1 MAQRR
6 PLFSTTDKKL
16 VSLRHRKNQPIKK
29 KYMENQIKIMEEMV
43 QRTEANLQQ
52 MQALLAEAKANQ
64 VSSMT
69 LNDELIR
76 RIAEELASNFRSDMY
91 LTDMVEMD
99 TSVCGMD
106 ITVDLSWEY
115 SVDGSIKDWAYQIMA
130 NLRDELL

>member
-1 MAQRR
+1 
-6 PLFSTTDKKL
+6 
-16 VSLRHRKNQPIKK
+16 
-29 KYMENQIKIMEEMV
+29 MENQIKIMEEMV

-99 TSVCGMD
+99 KSVCGMD

-115 SVDGSIKDWAYQIMA
+115 AVDGTIKDWAYQIMA
-130 NLRDELL
+130 NLRDELS

>member
-1 MAQRR
+1 
-6 PLFSTTDKKL
+6 
-16 VSLRHRKNQPIKK
+16 
-29 KYMENQIKIMEEMV
+29 MENQIKIMEEMV

-115 SVDGSIKDWAYQIMA
+115 SVDGTIKDWAYQIMA
-130 NLRDELL
+130 NLRDELS

>member
-1 MAQRR
+1 
-6 PLFSTTDKKL
+6 
-16 VSLRHRKNQPIKK
+16 
-29 KYMENQIKIMEEMV
+29 MENQIKIMEEMV

-106 ITVDLSWEY
+106 ITVDLCWEY

-130 NLRDELL
+130 NLRDELS

>member
-1 MAQRR
+1 
-6 PLFSTTDKKL
+6 
-16 VSLRHRKNQPIKK
+16 
-29 KYMENQIKIMEEMV
+29 MENQIKIMEEMV

-69 LNDELIR
+69 LTDEVIR
-76 RIAEELASNFRSDMY
+76 RIAEEMASNFRSDMY

-106 ITVDLSWEY
+106 ITVDLNWEY

-130 NLRDELL
+130 NLRDELS